1 MNMRGQKQADQEGQ
15 YMIEDKIACKSVN
28 RVLQDLFDQYSEP
41 QSIELRQKAD
51 KCLNETKDHA
61 NLCLN

>member
-41 QSIELRQKAD
+41 
-51 KCLNETKDHA
+51 
-61 NLCLN
+61 